1 MQYRPRHRQLSSVL
15 CFAEFFT
22 YFVSCSLCAG
32 VSVPAPRRYKELNH
46 DMGIVPQRIDWVK
59 SHLQQ
64 TSARRKLDFFHVSS
78 ALVRIQH
85 SRQCLDHTEPTNFQ
99 RIKRL
104 GSKHRIFFWASRDVL
119 ELVHLGTSWYI
130 LAFLGWT
137 FWRGFCAAEAHR
149 RGRFGPSSFGGLWVL
164 WRRTTCFGFSG
175 TSSLSRSGTQMGNRY
190 QDAPG
195 ENHGSK
201 VDSEDCSCHI

>member
-85 SRQCLDHTEPTNFQ
+85 SRQCLDRTEPTNFQ

-119 ELVHLGTSWYI
+119 ELVHLGTSWHSLVGLSGEGFALPRRIVEADLGRPLSEVYESFEEEP
-130 LAFLGWT
+130 LASASVAQVHSAV
-137 FWRGFCAAEAHR
+137 R
-149 RGRFGPSSFGGLWVL
+149 
-164 WRRTTCFGFSG
+164 
-175 TSSLSRSGTQMGNRY
+175 
-190 QDAPG
+190 APRWAIG
-195 ENHGSK
+195 IRMHQVKIME
-201 VDSEDCSCHI
+201 VR